1 MLTRHNPRAKI
12 RGAKIMS
19 AAPFGSGV
27 KSGDSGQAVFQFWIH
42 PLTARS
48 RRRKADR
55 LTVRT
60 QQIPQGWEHVW
71 QLGGPVGN
79 EREVRTLE
87 KRHAYL
93 PRIVAGLIGDAIGR
107 RSVGPKGIG
116 PGAAGVVWAG
126 RDRVIAAELLQT
138 GAVQLDEC
146 EVPPAVERSQS
157 SGRDIDVIYHFP
169 RGIAEQR
176 FDQGTG
182 HAKPEVQYAECSGS
196 TIEAK
201 NWRVARAGSEKH
213 RIVAR
218 TMDAIKCRAGWYRMN
233 R

>member
-1 MLTRHNPRAKI
+1 MVSGGR
-12 RGAKIMS
+12 S
-19 AAPFGSGV
+19 AQIVENATFGPGV
-27 KSGDSGQAVFQFWIH
+27 KSGDSGQAVFQLWIH
-42 PLTARS
+42 SITAGS

-60 QQIPQGWEHVW
+60 QHIPQGWEHVW
-71 QLGGPVGN
+71 QVGGPVGN

-93 PRIVAGLIGDAIGR
+93 PRIVAGLIGNAIGR
-107 RSVGPKGIG
+107 RSVGPQGIG
-116 PGAAGVVWAG
+116 PGAAGVVGAG
-126 RDRVIAAELLQT
+126 RNRVIAAKLLQT
-138 GAVQLDEC
+138 GAIEMDEF

-157 SGRDIDVIYHFP
+157 SGSDIDVIYHFP
-169 RGIAEQR
+169 SGIAEQG

-182 HAKPEVQYAECSGS
+182 HAKPEVQYAERSGS
-196 TIEAK
+196 AIEAK

-218 TMDAIKCRAGWYRMN
+218 TMDAIECRAGRDQVN